1 MDTMIVDANLP
12 QFLKGDSLFRRGL
25 RRLLNVNQSVPQ
37 RSEAEVADEVERNYR
52 WNYWFNLLDG
62 ASFWLGISFASASTI
77 LPLFINKL
85 TPSPLAIGLLSV
97 IAKGGWF
104 TPQLFTANIVEQ
116 LPRKKPVVVNLG
128 LVLERLP
135 FWVMALI
142 AMLAGQLAPALT
154 VTLFLLA
161 YAWHTVGAGIVAT
174 AWQDLLARC
183 FPPER
188 RGSLLGITSFLG
200 AAAGM
205 VGAGVSARILKVY
218 AFPTNFVYTFLLA
231 ALFITISWIF
241 LALVREPVQAVT
253 QTPQSN
259 REFWAK
265 LPGIIRQ
272 DHNFR
277 RFIITR
283 MLMSMAG
290 MGSGFITVAALQQW
304 QVSDATVGVYTAVM
318 LGGQTVGYLLSGLI
332 ADKFGHKLSLVLG
345 TLTSSSAFAIAWLA
359 PSPTWYYAVFA
370 LLGFNMGAAFVS
382 GTLVV
387 LEFCEPE
394 RRPTYAGLAN
404 TGTGIVGSIAPLIG
418 SGLAALGY
426 SWLFACSAIL
436 SLSSI
441 ILLQFWVKDPRWEP
455 TLTGQPSAKTGINET
470 EAELYGA

>member
-1 MDTMIVDANLP
+1 MTVDANLP
-12 QFLKGDSLFRRGL
+12 QFLKGNSLFRRGL
-25 RRLLNVNQSVPQ
+25 RRLLNANQPVPQ
-37 RSEAEVADEVERNYR
+37 RNETEIANEVERNYR

-62 ASFWLGISFASASTI
+62 ASFWLGSSFASASTI
-77 LPLFINKL
+77 LPLFLNKL
-85 TPSPLAIGLLSV
+85 TPHPLAIGLLSV

-104 TPQLFTANIVEQ
+104 TPQLFTANVVEQ
-116 LPRKKPVVVNLG
+116 LPRKKPIVVNLG

-142 AMLAGQLAPALT
+142 AMLAGQIAPSLT
-154 VTLFLLA
+154 VGLFLLA

-205 VGAGVSARILKVY
+205 VGAGVSARLLKIY
-218 AFPTNFVYTFLLA
+218 TFPTNFVYTFLLA
-231 ALFITISWIF
+231 ALFITISWAF
-241 LALVREPVQAVT
+241 LALVREPVQAVP

-265 LPGIIRQ
+265 LPGIVRQ

-304 QVSDATVGVYTAVM
+304 QVSDATVGIYTGVM
-318 LGGQTVGYLLSGLI
+318 LGGQTLGYLFSGLI
-332 ADKFGHKLSLVLG
+332 ADKFGHKRSLVLG
-345 TLTSSSAFAIAWLA
+345 TLTSSCAFTIAWLA
-359 PSPTWYYAVFA
+359 PNPLWYYAVFA
-370 LLGFNMGAAFVS
+370 LLGFNAGAAFVS

-404 TGTGIVGSIAPLIG
+404 TGAGIAGSIAPLIG
-418 SGLAALGY
+418 AGLALRGY
-426 SWLFACSAIL
+426 AWLFACSAIL
-436 SLSSI
+436 SLLSMM
-441 ILLQFWVKDPRWEP
+441 LLQLWVKEPRWETTP
-455 TLTGQPSAKTGINET
+455 AGEPHTETETNET
-470 EAELYGA
+470 EPELYGG